1 MKSEDPYTEIG
12 DLLRSRKPETGA
24 PPGLEGRIL
33 RAIGQEKHRRL
44 PVHWWRWLLLPPAAA
59 LLLVITSPQKKED
72 PKPGIAGGH
81 ETPKTTPQVIAEG
94 EDQATAAVATMNPL
108 ERESQALKRDAERA
122 GRFLLD
128 CLPTVNSAT
137 EK

>member
-12 DLLRSRKPETGA
+12 DLLRSRKPEAGA

-44 PVHWWRWLLLPPAAA
+44 PAHWWRWLLLPPAAA
-59 LLLVITSPQKKED
+59 LLLVIASPQKKED

-81 ETPKTTPQVIAEG
+81 DPVRMTPPVI
-94 EDQATAAVATMNPL
+94 EDQATAAVGTMNPL